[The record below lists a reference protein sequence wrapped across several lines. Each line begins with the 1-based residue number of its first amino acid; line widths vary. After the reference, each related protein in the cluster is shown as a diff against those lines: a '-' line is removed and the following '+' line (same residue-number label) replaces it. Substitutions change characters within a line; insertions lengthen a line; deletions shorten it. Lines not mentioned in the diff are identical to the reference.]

1 MLSRQQTVLLF
12 SFVLLTLT
20 TMTKRTAA
28 LAAASK
34 LSTSKGKSKIRKVG
48 KKELSTMSK
57 STSSSKINTNRDTS
71 QSYQPWFTVFTKSD
85 QQYDEYMSKEW
96 SIEKRGDQALFE
108 KLTLE
113 GDTYQFH
120 R

>member
-1 MLSRQQTVLLF
+1 
-12 SFVLLTLT
+12 
-20 TMTKRTAA
+20 MTKRTAA

-48 KKELSTMSK
+48 KKESFTTSK
-57 STSSSKINTNRDTS
+57 STSSSKNNTNKNNNRDTS

-96 SIEKRGDQALFE
+96 SVEKRGDQALFE